1 MEGRMRDG
9 QPTEPVRSRPATAL
23 LLAAPLAAGGLLA
36 AWGEHVF
43 AAPSPPA
50 PLARDEAFVV
60 RLARPTSLF
69 AFVDAARLAARGGVE
84 PNGLFV
90 SGRPLLDR
98 ATGRQVVVR
107 PEALREYYE
116 IVRGLSREDADI
128 AAAKVLSRVEKTG
141 NVSLLEPVDAALRQM
156 FGPTAGTR
164 LDDPAVLAFV
174 PPYGVTDAAGAA
186 LRTVVA
192 GDDTL
197 WHAYVFGDINAFE
210 TLATNPGY
218 ERFVHPIDPAT
229 GVPSAE
235 SVLRQREH
243 RRVLMRRD
251 RTSVTFLPDVPMRAS
266 LTDAAYLAGTTY
278 ELSVARR
285 YGAGAMSLTPE
296 RGGVVRFVHRLATF
310 TVAGDPGDGGPFLG
324 GLQDASTGTSVGAT
338 VAPRVVNMTPPPG
351 ESFVD
356 PTTDWED
363 PDDEYLVP
371 VAARRMFVIR
381 LRFARPLDPRTVDEA
396 HFTLTKTATY
406 DAAGNETAIS
416 VPAAIGVTLF
426 QLRMGEVVV
435 DVQPVRSLDPQ
446 SKYRLDVLG
455 TVRGLDGTPMGA
467 AFSADL
473 R

>member
-1 MEGRMRDG
+1 MRYG
-9 QPTEPVRSRPATAL
+9 QPTEPSRNRAATAL

-43 AAPSPPA
+43 AAPSPPV

-69 AFVDAARLAARGGVE
+69 AFVDATRLAARGGVE

-98 ATGRQVVVR
+98 ATSRQVVIR

-116 IVRGLSREDADI
+116 LVRGLPREDADI
-128 AAAKVLSRVEKTG
+128 AAAKLLSRVEKSG
-141 NVSLLEPVDAALRQM
+141 KVSLLEPVDAGLRQM

-192 GDDTL
+192 GDDAL
-197 WHAYVFGDINAFE
+197 WHAYVFGDIDAYY
-210 TLATNPGY
+210 TLAANPGY
-218 ERFVHPIDPAT
+218 ERFLHPLDPVT
-229 GVPSAE
+229 GAPSAE

-251 RTSVTFLPDVPMRAS
+251 RTAVTFLPDVPMRAN
-266 LTDAAYLAGTTY
+266 LNDAAYLAGTTY

-285 YGAGAMSLTPE
+285 YGAGAKSLTPE

-310 TVAGDPGDGGPFLG
+310 TVAADPGDGGSFLG
-324 GLQDASTGTSVGAT
+324 GLPDASTGTSP
-338 VAPRVVNMTPPPG
+338 VASVPPRVVDMTPPPG

-363 PDDEYLVP
+363 PDDQFTVP
-371 VAARRMFVIR
+371 VAARRKFVIR

-406 DAAGNETAIS
+406 DAAGNETATS
-416 VPAAIGVTLF
+416 VPAQVGVRLF

-435 DVQPVRSLDPQ
+435 EMQPVRDLDPQ

-455 TVRGLDGTPMGA
+455 TVRGLDGTPLSA
-467 AFSADL
+467 AFSADV